1 MNRIIRGDK
10 GIMENRK
17 RMLLH
22 FMKLLVNNQEILLS
36 KRPIINTTN
45 RQIKLI
51 GLDIKF
57 AFDFSVDSFMNIME
71 ENNLEFDLL
80 DFYIEQVYETLDEF
94 KKIRNKDVDILCK
107 IKSQYIQ
114 DEYFLKWV
122 VYIVDICQDLN
133 IDKSKII
140 IEIECLHNINEII
153 DKIKE
158 IKKYG
163 FKIAITLQKDMSHLG
178 LLKDMGI
185 DIVIM
190 DELDIEELNKKLLLV
205 NQVINREGHD
215 LKMIVRGKF
224 QVEESILI
232 KKADNIFVELEELDE
247 LIV

>member
-1 MNRIIRGDK
+1 
-10 GIMENRK
+10 MENRK
-17 RMLLH
+17 NMLLH
-22 FMKLLVNNQEILLS
+22 FMKLLVDNHEILLS
-36 KRPIINTTN
+36 KRPIIDTTN

-107 IKSQYIQ
+107 IKSQYIR
-114 DEYFLKWV
+114 DEYFLKWLI
-122 VYIVDICQDLN
+122 YTMDICQDLN

-140 IEIECLHNINEII
+140 IEIECLHNISEIKN
-153 DKIKE
+153 KIKQMKE
-158 IKKYG
+158 YG
-163 FKIAITLQKDMSHLG
+163 FKIAITLQKDMSHFD
-178 LLKDMGI
+178 LLKDIGI
-185 DIVIM
+185 DIVII

-205 NQVINREGHD
+205 NEVINREGHD
-215 LKMIVRGKF
+215 LKIIVKGKF

-232 KKADNIFVELEELDE
+232 KKAENIFIELEELDE